1 MKKLYSFVL
10 FLIVFTGLNAQVGT
24 AQLAPEKSTFEANN
38 NQYHNAGFEK
48 ATIWSND
55 ISVASDWTYT
65 NTSLPSID
73 WYIETDSAAVPNN
86 GPVEMTTASN
96 GYLMINSD
104 SAGQGATQNAYATY
118 AGGSIDLTGMSD
130 LRIEFQQ
137 HYRIYQ
143 DERSVEI
150 SNDGGLTWTAY
161 TITDGTE
168 AGGTVF
174 SGVVSIDISASAGN
188 QSNVSIRFHYVGSW
202 AWHWAVDDIFI
213 KSIEPF
219 DLKAEATSW
228 GVIGSYGYHLPYY
241 TTPTAQIQPINF
253 CGINKNIGL
262 NDIADAT
269 YSVEIPSETYSATG
283 TINSGAGAT
292 DTICASADFTPTG
305 VGSFTA
311 TATMSTTNPDT
322 GTFNNTF
329 DDVTFGVDPFLYAR
343 DNSSVAIDGYIH
355 NEGQGFE
362 LGNVFDIFADADLTA
377 IRVGIDASAVVGASI
392 FVKLYTVNSMGD
404 FIFEDESINYV
415 LIAADTGSFINL
427 RLANGVYSLAAGE
440 SYLVTVGSNGDGA
453 LTNDLAVMTSGDSE
467 PHTSFFFDH
476 SDWTWDFSTSTP
488 VVQMNFDPAAAINK
502 NSNMF
507 GIDVYPNPTN
517 DYANVSFSLNN
528 AADVNITVTDLS
540 GKVVYSNVL
549 GKIAAGTT
557 EVVLNT
563 AALSNGVYMINVAV
577 DNRISTEKLIV
588 QK

>member
-1 MKKLYSFVL
+1 MKKLYSIVL

-38 NQYHNAGFEK
+38 NQYHNTGFEK
-48 ATIWSND
+48 ATLWSND

-96 GYLMINSD
+96 GYLMVNSD
-104 SAGQGATQNAYATY
+104 SAGQGATQDAYATY
-118 AGGSIDLTGMSD
+118 TGGPIDLTGMSD

-219 DLKAEATSW
+219 DLKADATSW

-269 YSVEIPSETYSATG
+269 YSIEIPSEAYSATG
-283 TINSGAGAT
+283 TTNSVAGAT

-311 TATMSTTNPDT
+311 NATMSTANPDT
-322 GTFNNTF
+322 GAFNNTF

-362 LGNVFDIFADADLTA
+362 SGNIFDIFADADLTA
-377 IRVGIDASAVVGASI
+377 IRVGIDASAVVGTSI

-404 FIFEDESINYV
+404 FIFEDESMNYM
-415 LIAADTGSFINL
+415 LTAADTGSFINL
-427 RLANGVYSLAAGE
+427 RLANGVCPLAAGE
-440 SYLVTVGSNGDGA
+440 SYLVTVGSNGDGG

-467 PHTSFFFDH
+467 PYTSFFFDH

-488 VVQMNFDPAAAINK
+488 VVQMNFDPAASINK

-507 GIDVYPNPTN
+507 GIGVYPNPTN

-540 GKVVYSNVL
+540 GKVVYSNAL
-549 GKIAAGTT
+549 GNIAAGTT
-557 EVVLNT
+557 EVALNT
-563 AALSNGVYMINVAV
+563 VALSNGVYMINVAAN
-577 DNRISTEKLIV
+577 NRVSTEKLIV